1 MTLKKNIFSRVL
13 DVDLNLDTFSE
24 EAVDHL
30 ATMKN
35 LKTLKMRFYKTVQAS
50 EERAL
55 LAVHVAGRIPN
66 LEKFGIHFKD
76 LLVKRFFIEFIDQFD
91 RFYSQSG
98 KKLMIESVV

>member
-1 MTLKKNIFSRVL
+1 LEA
-13 DVDLNLDTFSE
+13 DLNLDTFSE

-35 LKTLKMRFYKTVQAS
+35 LKTLKMRFVNVHAS

-76 LLVKRFFIEFIDQFD
+76 SLMKGYFIEFIDQYD

-98 KKLMIESVV
+98 KKLTIESVV

>member
-1 MTLKKNIFSRVL
+1 LEA
-13 DVDLNLDTFSE
+13 DLNLDTFSE

-30 ATMKN
+30 ATMKS
-35 LKTLKMRFYKTVQAS
+35 LKTLKMSFVKTVQAS

-66 LEKFGIHFKD
+66 LEKFGILFKD
-76 LLVKRFFIEFIDQFD
+76 SLMKGYFIEFIDQFD